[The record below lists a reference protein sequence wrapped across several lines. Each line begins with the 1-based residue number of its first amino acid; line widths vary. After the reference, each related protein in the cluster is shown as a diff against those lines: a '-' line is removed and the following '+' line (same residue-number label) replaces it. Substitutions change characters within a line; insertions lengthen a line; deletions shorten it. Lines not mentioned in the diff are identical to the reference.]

1 MKRNSLR
8 RDSRGARLE
17 SLPSKAT
24 YMPLLLLSGHPS
36 LLIRRSAFERAGL
49 SRGAFDHRLNLTSDE
64 FRVEGELI
72 CIGPIHEEEALQ
84 SVIGELETAGL
95 IYYDDFFDLSGNW
108 PDWLLLYGMMSRN
121 AAPNDVA

>member
-1 MKRNSLR
+1 
-8 RDSRGARLE
+8 
-17 SLPSKAT
+17 
-24 YMPLLLLSGHPS
+24 MPLLLLSGHPS
-36 LLIRRSAFERAGL
+36 LLVRRSSFERVGL
-49 SRGAFDHRLNLTSDE
+49 SRSAFDHRLNLTPDE

-84 SVIGELETAGL
+84 AVIGELETAGL
-95 IYYDDFFDLSGNW
+95 IYYDDFFDMSGNW